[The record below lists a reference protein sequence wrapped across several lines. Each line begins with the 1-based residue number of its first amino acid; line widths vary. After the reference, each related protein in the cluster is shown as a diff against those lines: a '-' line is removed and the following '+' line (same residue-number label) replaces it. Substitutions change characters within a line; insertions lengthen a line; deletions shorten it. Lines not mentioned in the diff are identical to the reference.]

1 MTITTIPTPD
11 ISGATTRPTDPGPTT
26 RSGRDDTRAVPPV
39 LHSEWIK
46 LTTIRANK
54 AILALTVAVGALVA
68 WSSAVFVTDEVQT
81 VSEVFIFS
89 TVLTAV
95 FASVAGILMFSSEAQ
110 HGTLATALTA
120 QPARWVIVA
129 AKTIMAAAIGLVL
142 GAAGM
147 IAGFGGAVV
156 GGLSMG
162 DTSTMAA
169 TIAWA
174 LAFTTLSAV
183 LGLGVGMVV
192 RHSSGA
198 ISGLL
203 VWSLV
208 VENLFTVFLP
218 EQISRFLPFVAGNN
232 LLAIK
237 GRGAFAEN
245 AALALTR
252 VQDALI
258 FGGYTAVALVVGG
271 SSCTGETR
279 TRSPR
284 QSLVIVP
291 PNASL
296 SIPAIN

>member
-11 ISGATTRPTDPGPTT
+11 ISVATTKPTGPSPTT
-26 RSGRDDTRAVPPV
+26 RSRRDDLRAVPRA
-39 LHSEWIK
+39 LNSEWIK
-46 LTTIRANK
+46 LSSIRAYK
-54 AILALTVAVGALVA
+54 AILGLTVVVGALVA
-68 WSSAVFVTDEVQT
+68 WACAVFVTDKVQT

-89 TVLTAV
+89 TVLTAA

-129 AKTIMAAAIGLVL
+129 AKTIMAATFGLFL

-162 DTSTMAA
+162 DTSTMVA
-169 TIAWA
+169 TIIWA
-174 LAFTTLSAV
+174 LAFTALSAV
-183 LGLGVGMVV
+183 LGLGVGMII

-198 ISGLL
+198 ISALL

-218 EQISRFLPFVAGNN
+218 EQVSRFLPFVAGNN

-237 GRGAFAEN
+237 GEGAFAEN

-252 VQDALI
+252 AQDTLI
-258 FGGYTAVALVVGG
+258 FCGYTAVALVVG
-271 SSCTGETR
+271 TVLLYRRDT
-279 TRSPR
+279 
-284 QSLVIVP
+284 
-291 PNASL
+291 N
-296 SIPAIN
+296 